1 MRPLKSEFKF
11 QMWLLEPMQRGDV
24 RVIELRQET
33 GLAIQAF
40 SVLCKLFRKD
50 FDGNVSSK
58 FGVTGSINLSHP
70 ARTNGLDDFVLAELG
85 AGSEGHG

>member
-1 MRPLKSEFKF
+1 
-11 QMWLLEPMQRGDV
+11 MWLLEPMQRGDV

-33 GLAIQAF
+33 GLALEAIQAF

-70 ARTNGLDDFVLAELG
+70 ARTNGLYDFVLAELG